1 LPSDKSLISSSLG
14 MVVHVCNPSYL
25 RGGGRRITV
34 HGWPQGKVID
44 YLKYKLTQKGLEL
57 LFKW

>member
-1 LPSDKSLISSSLG
+1 